1 MATAKN
7 KSTLVNFNSI
17 TKDLQKTW
25 AKIKNEYASYFKT
38 NKIAKRGRNLAFFL
52 TFLTIAVYIIF

>member
-1 MATAKN
+1 MATTKN
-7 KSTLVNFNSI
+7 KKTLVNFNFT

-25 AKIKNEYASYFKT
+25 AKIKAEYSQYFQT

-52 TFLTIAVYIIF
+52 TFLTVAIYLLT